1 MNLFPKYGVALAPM
15 RALTQS
21 PFWTILNKYGMPDAY
36 FSEFVRVH
44 ENYVIDEK
52 WIESSLEAVQ
62 SCSLWIQLMGNDTEA
77 LAKSIRVIEKYPIAG
92 IDFNVGCPVPKI
104 FKKQAGGGLLRDLP
118 LLRTLL
124 LSLRESCAT
133 KPLSVKF
140 RLGFDSTEHFSEILE
155 ILSEARID
163 LATLHARTVTDLYR
177 AKPRYEFIQQAVKH
191 CKFPVLGNG
200 SIDSLKDIEHVLQST
215 GCYGVMLGRV
225 AIRNPWIFAQW
236 HQKCQNLPIV
246 YPTFEEVYHYIESLY
261 EAFGLFKKSEL
272 AALGCLKRFVNYIG
286 LSIDAKG
293 EFLKNVRIAQTLK
306 DFWNTCKS
314 FLLQAPKQ
322 PYFGEAFENLYA
334 QPNKELD
341 QNIC

>member
-21 PFWTILNKYGMPDAY
+21 PFWTILSKYGMPDAY

-44 ENYVIDEK
+44 ENYVIDER
-52 WIESSLEAVQ
+52 WIEASLEAAQ
-62 SCSLWIQLMGNDTEA
+62 GCPLWIQLMGNDTEA
-77 LAKSIRVIEKYPIAG
+77 LAKSVRVIEKYPVAG

-118 LLRTLL
+118 LLRILL
-124 LSLRESCAT
+124 LSLRENCAT

-155 ILSEARID
+155 VLSEARID
-163 LATLHARTVTDLYR
+163 LATLHARTVTDLYKT
-177 AKPRYEFIQQAVKH
+177 KPRYEFIQQAVKH

-200 SIDSLKDIEHVLQST
+200 SIDALKDIDRVFQLT

-236 HQKCQNLPIV
+236 HQKCQSLPIV
-246 YPTFEEVYHYIESLY
+246 YPTFEDVYHYIESIY
-261 EAFGLFKKSEL
+261 EAFGLFEKSEL

-286 LSIDAKG
+286 LAIDDKG
-293 EFLKNVRIAQTLK
+293 EFLKNVRIAQSLK

-314 FLLQAPKQ
+314 FLCDVPQKIYL
-322 PYFGEAFENLYA
+322 GEAFENLYA

-341 QNIC
+341 QNIY

>member
-1 MNLFPKYGVALAPM
+1 MIFPHYGLALAPM

-21 PFWTILNKYGMPDAY
+21 PFWRILNKYGAPDAY

-52 WIESSLEAVQ
+52 WIEGALSAAQ
-62 SCSLWIQLMGNDTEA
+62 DCPLWIQLMGNDTEA
-77 LAKSIRVIEKYPIAG
+77 LAKSVRVIEKYPVAG

-118 LLRTLL
+118 LIRTLL
-124 LSLRESCAT
+124 LSLRENCTT

-155 ILSEARID
+155 ILSEAHID
-163 LATLHARTVTDLYR
+163 LATLHARTVTDLYK
-177 AKPRYEFIQQAVKH
+177 AKPRYEFIQQAVRC

-200 SIDSLKDIEHVLQST
+200 SIDSLKDIEHVLRST

-225 AIRNPWIFAQW
+225 AIRNPWIFSQW

-246 YPTFEEVYHYIESLY
+246 YPTFEDVYHYIKAIYES
-261 EAFGLFKKSEL
+261 FGLFEKSEL
-272 AALGCLKRFVNYIG
+272 TALGCLKRFVNYIG
-286 LSIDAKG
+286 LAIDDKG
-293 EFLKNVRIAQTLK
+293 EFLKKIRITHTLSE
-306 DFWNTCKS
+306 FWNVCKC
-314 FLLQAPKQ
+314 FLLQTPKQ
-322 PYFGEAFENLYA
+322 SYDGEAFENLYA